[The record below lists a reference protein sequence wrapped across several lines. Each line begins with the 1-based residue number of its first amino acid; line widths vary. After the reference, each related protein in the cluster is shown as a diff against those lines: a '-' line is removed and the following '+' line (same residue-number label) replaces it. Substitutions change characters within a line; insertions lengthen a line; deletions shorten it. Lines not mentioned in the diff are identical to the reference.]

1 MTPPLSKYQ
10 LEILNTE
17 FYTNMNFFGR
27 DKLNTILRQKYPEHP
42 SRRQISE
49 WLSHQEL
56 NQLYHISK
64 GKAKNILKF
73 YDNPKYNFS
82 D

>member
-1 MTPPLSKYQ
+1 MAPPLSKYQ
-10 LEILNTE
+10 LDILNTE

-27 DKLNTILRQKYPEHP
+27 DKLYPDKAI

-56 NQLYHISK
+56 NQLYHQSK
-64 GKAKNILKF
+64 
-73 YDNPKYNFS
+73 
-82 D
+82 